1 MSWQVS
7 ALASYSHLRGGG
19 HELAQLQIPAAALLA
34 GLLAVPAAVHTQV
47 AARLLK
53 LYDPRA
59 ETSVL

>member
-1 MSWQVS
+1 MS

-47 AARLLK
+47 ARLLK